1 MDQEHSANQPAS
13 QPVGIFAVAAAVNNM
28 LDDWLTAQFGMSG
41 GVSTD
46 CPATGYTV
54 TPTPDRVNGIKHLN
68 YLIRTEKY
76 ISQQSLTGIQCI
88 PPQGQ
93 SCNTKIMTISTSV
106 QNQTVFVCRTVLG
119 KTEKNGTLV
128 KVQTNFAYTS
138 DKSCTINQYSSCYC
152 TSLLII
158 I

>member
-1 MDQEHSANQPAS
+1 
-13 QPVGIFAVAAAVNNM
+13 M

-76 ISQQSLTGIQCI
+76 ISQQSLAGIQCI

-106 QNQTVFVCRTVLG
+106 QAPGPTTPRLFLSAGQFWEKQK
-119 KTEKNGTLV
+119 KTER
-128 KVQTNFAYTS
+128 
-138 DKSCTINQYSSCYC
+138 
-152 TSLLII
+152 
-158 I
+158 

>member
-76 ISQQSLTGIQCI
+76 ISHQPL
-88 PPQGQ
+88 
-93 SCNTKIMTISTSV
+93 
-106 QNQTVFVCRTVLG
+106 
-119 KTEKNGTLV
+119 
-128 KVQTNFAYTS
+128 
-138 DKSCTINQYSSCYC
+138 
-152 TSLLII
+152 
-158 I
+158 

>member
-93 SCNTKIMTISTSV
+93 SCNSKIMTISTSV
-106 QNQTVFVCRTVLG
+106 QDQQLTDCFRLPDSFGKNREHESKFKQIWLTVRTRLVL
-119 KTEKNGTLV
+119 
-128 KVQTNFAYTS
+128 
-138 DKSCTINQYSSCYC
+138 
-152 TSLLII
+152 
-158 I
+158 